1 MATVTRVSDARRP
14 RPNEARS
21 SQKSGGLT
29 LTQVSLARCRTDD
42 VRRLRFSAPGSSK
55 TKSSS
60 PSSDT
65 CSSAPTSLAR
75 LRSCRRVSSTD
86 RPLAAATSAAVAVL
100 PQSPT
105 AFSSLGVGSSGSSE
119 PRAAS
124 LIGAAR
130 DAAAFGESRTVA
142 GREND
147 EDGRN
152 ARAGTAI
159 SSSASSWVGRMA
171 AVVQGGAC
179 DASDGGLL
187 LLRSPRSRHDEPKRR
202 SRYICDIWR
211 SGVRF
216 VDTHGNRAVLV
227 TCSKLRTKPSLSWR
241 LASQLVSPSLS

>member
-1 MATVTRVSDARRP
+1 MTLLTNAPYARG
-14 RPNEARS
+14 A
-21 SQKSGGLT
+21 
-29 LTQVSLARCRTDD
+29 VALAH
-42 VRRLRFSAPGSSK
+42 A
-55 TKSSS
+55 
-60 PSSDT
+60 
-65 CSSAPTSLAR
+65 
-75 LRSCRRVSSTD
+75 
-86 RPLAAATSAAVAVL
+86 PLAAATSAAVAVL

-124 LIGAAR
+124 LIGAAAR

-187 LLRSPRSRHDEPKRR
+187 LLRSPRRVK
-202 SRYICDIWR
+202 
-211 SGVRF
+211 
-216 VDTHGNRAVLV
+216 T
-227 TCSKLRTKPSLSWR
+227 
-241 LASQLVSPSLS
+241 